1 MARYLLGGEF
11 MKIEDSIALV
21 TGGARGLGRAI
32 ILRFIQEGAKV
43 AFCDI
48 RSKEGNKVVAEA
60 RKCGGD
66 CIFIKTDIT
75 KRDQVVTMA
84 KMVEEK
90 YGRIDILVNNAG
102 WSREQLFVDTNES
115 DWEKVIALNFWGHL
129 RVTRAVL
136 DGMIARSSG
145 SIVNISSDA
154 GRGGHAMGVVY
165 SGCKGGIISITKSL
179 AQELVQY
186 NIRVNCVS
194 PGLVSTPLT
203 MEGLKLNP
211 EIVKKIEENIPMKRM
226 GGAEEIAAAVLFL
239 ASDEASF
246 ITGQTLS
253 VNGGKQ
259 MI

>member
-1 MARYLLGGEF
+1 
-11 MKIEDSIALV
+11 MKIQGKVALV
-21 TGGARGLGRAI
+21 TGGARGMGRAI
-32 ILRFIQEGAKV
+32 ALRFIQEGAKV

-48 RSKEGNKVVAEA
+48 LSEEANKVVAEA
-60 RKCGGD
+60 RKAGGD
-66 CIFIKTDIT
+66 CIFIKADIT
-75 KRDQVVTMA
+75 QRDQVVKMA
-84 KMVEEK
+84 GIVEEK

-102 WSREQLFVDTNES
+102 WSKEQLFIDSDES

-165 SGCKGGIISITKSL
+165 SGCKGGIIAITKSL
-179 AQELVQY
+179 AQELVNF

-194 PGLVSTPLT
+194 PGLIATPLT
-203 MEGLKLNP
+203 LEGEKLNP
-211 EIVKKIEENIPMKRM
+211 EIVRKIKDSIPMKRM
-226 GGAEEIAAAVLFL
+226 GLSEEIAAAVLFL